1 MCTLKCVYFERI
13 QSSSKWAILRTNEWN
28 RKEFFYLSTDAIK
41 RTFAG
46 CFALSDIR
54 LTDQPKAH
62 GLITLTLINT
72 TRRADWRTCHPTRH
86 FRCLLQVYHTDDE
99 QTMQHTFI
107 AIVLM
112 THTTLSTLVFRDYEN
127 SKPVASRQRKFSRK
141 MLNCSHPDQS
151 IDPYRYMHP
160 VPNANNAKLL
170 IDVIYACT
178 IPTEIQF
185 NGYSPISHII
195 IPEMWQ

>member
-112 THTTLSTLVFRDYEN
+112 THTTLSTLARISWLRKFEAGCFPPTQIF
-127 SKPVASRQRKFSRK
+127 SKNVKLLASR
-141 MLNCSHPDQS
+141 S
-151 IDPYRYMHP
+151 IYWS
-160 VPNANNAKLL
+160 V
-170 IDVIYACT
+170 
-178 IPTEIQF
+178 
-185 NGYSPISHII
+185 
-195 IPEMWQ
+195 

>member
-1 MCTLKCVYFERI
+1 MCALKCVYFERI

-46 CFALSDIR
+46 CFALLDIR

-99 QTMQHTFI
+99 QTMRATHVYRNRPNDSHN
-107 AIVLM
+107 AINARSYFV
-112 THTTLSTLVFRDYEN
+112 TTKIR
-127 SKPVASRQRKFSRK
+127 SR
-141 MLNCSHPDQS
+141 LLPA
-151 IDPYRYMHP
+151 
-160 VPNANNAKLL
+160 NANFLEK
-170 IDVIYACT
+170 C
-178 IPTEIQF
+178 
-185 NGYSPISHII
+185 
-195 IPEMWQ
+195 